1 LLGALAIGGCPSYA
15 SSPEP
20 DPQARVS
27 KPRAVRLAAATPSQ
41 APHADPTPTQLPSQ
55 PPKDPATDAAPR
67 DLREPPKGAS
77 PAAARAFSRI
87 PLAIHDGPPVGGI
100 GQTGIHVDKIWLGSD
115 YGKHGCEGKSDA
127 FSVRA
132 GEQVNVCFRAV
143 HSRVEERVEVVWE
156 KQSASTQRRRDLTIP
171 PLHAYRT
178 RAYLVL
184 RGEYIGD
191 WTVRILS
198 EDQVELATA
207 SFTVMD

>member
-1 LLGALAIGGCPSYA
+1 MLGALAIGGCQSYA
-15 SSPEP
+15 SSPET
-20 DPQARVS
+20 DELARPS
-27 KPRAVRLAAATPSQ
+27 KPPAVRLPSATASQ
-41 APHADPTPTQLPSQ
+41 APHADPTPPAPQ
-55 PPKDPATDAAPR
+55 PAKDPPINEATPR
-67 DLREPPKGAS
+67 DLREPPQGAS

-100 GQTGIHVDKIWLGSD
+100 GQTGIHVDKIWLGSA
-115 YGKHGCEGKSDA
+115 YGKQGCEGKSDA

-143 HSRVEERVEVVWE
+143 HSRVEEQVEVVWE
-156 KQSASTQRRRDLTIP
+156 KQSASTQRRRGLTIP

-178 RAYLVL
+178 RAYLAL

-198 EDQVELATA
+198 VDQVELAAA
-207 SFTVMD
+207 SFTVVE